1 MKISV
6 IGLGHLGKIHLK
18 LLEEI
23 SNENKEVT
31 ISGVYDINEN
41 MYENISHHQFNS
53 IDEAVENS
61 DATIIATSTSSHFDI
76 AKIFITNGKHVFIEK
91 PVTNSIQ
98 TAEDLL
104 ALESE
109 YKVKVQIGHIERF
122 NPAILAIAGYDIRPI
137 FIESHRMSQFNPRG
151 TDVSVVAD
159 LMIHDIDLILN
170 LVNSPVTS
178 IDANG
183 AAIITDKIDIANAR
197 IKFENGCV
205 ANVTASRIS
214 QSKMRKMRIFQ
225 RSAYISIDFI
235 QNSSEV
241 FQIRDVND
249 RKESLLEIPLD
260 DNRKIVYEKAS
271 VESTNPIKEEL
282 NSFINSIVNDTT
294 PVVTLSQGVTA
305 LKVAANILAAVEESL
320 NNLKI

>member
-23 SNENKEVT
+23 STENKDVT
-31 ISGVYDINEN
+31 VAGVYDIDKNV
-41 MYENISHHQFNS
+41 YEIISHRKFSS

-76 AKIFITNGKHVFIEK
+76 AKKFITNGKHVFIEK
-91 PVTNSIQ
+91 PVTNSIEK
-98 TAEDLL
+98 AEELL
-104 ALESE
+104 EME
-109 YKVKVQIGHIERF
+109 KQYNVKVQIGHIERF
-122 NPAILAIAGYDIRPI
+122 NPAILAIAKYNIKPL
-137 FIESHRMSQFNPRG
+137 FIETHRMSQFNPRG

-170 LVNSPVTS
+170 IVNSPVTS

-225 RSAYISIDFI
+225 RSVYISVDFI
-235 QNSSEV
+235 QNTSEV
-241 FQIRDVND
+241 FQIRDIND
-249 RKESLLEIPLD
+249 EKKSLLEIPLD
-260 DNRKIVYEKAS
+260 DNRKIVYEKAT
-271 VESTNPIKEEL
+271 VESINPIKEEL
-282 NSFINSIVNDTT
+282 NSFLNSIVNDTT
-294 PVVTLSQGVTA
+294 PVVTLSDGVTA
-305 LKVAANILAAVEESL
+305 LKVAADILKAVEISL
-320 NNLKI
+320 NDLKI